1 MSAPALRRGA
11 LVLLAVAT
19 CAGHLGCVTPVAYT
33 LDDPRLNPTLRRDRA
48 PLSQAQ
54 NAFDPGSSGDPSAL
68 AYGGYR
74 DDESGLSTLAV
85 PEDVVHP
92 GNLVQSTCWWVGR
105 QTGDVFPADAVR
117 LHWEGVVNLG
127 GSATSVFSDPD
138 DGLLDLGACRIND
151 PQTRQPLRDAAGKAQ
166 GYRSDCA
173 AFRNVLP
180 GSLALREDSI
190 PDCSDD
196 TSLMLARL
204 GAYAPRLDAF
214 RTCTTLLETLPG
226 GQPGPERWAR
236 ERPAPGAMPP
246 AAPDN
251 FSGAIEWVVDP
262 ANAVAAWVSACSEP
276 SGFRVQPRTA
286 TRYRIDVLDRPNWI
300 EPVLLVADGG
310 DTLARPMRR
319 TSGADV
325 VARWST
331 PVTLRP
337 GHVPAVLR
345 EPGEVRWEEN
355 FASRVRVERVRVFD
369 FGGGQVRDIGGT
381 PPRLC
386 IEDPEVAPGQCRWT
400 CKDGVPGDGRIE
412 FRLADVDACVEAPLD
427 QPAVPVV
434 TPTYAVPN
442 AIAAGAGSIDRP
454 LEWRLELPSGIAP
467 APHIEFTLA
476 IVGDA
481 GGAGVGGASLWAE
494 RPALDFGPLSPF
506 LRRRGD
512 VAVSNVGAR
521 AARVLAVRIEAGPHA
536 ADFRAELPY
545 APEPIPLP
553 LEVDLR
559 KRTRVVV
566 RPLPG
571 MEGQPLFRA
580 VDYLA
585 HIEYVPTDDDRLQWR
600 LGETSFAMRDGR
612 WYRSRPQRVREQR
625 LSVAGVMQPVTRT
638 SWSLRSL
645 PFTLAPGDAFDVS
658 LLATPLAPGRRS
670 ARLLVEWEDALQPG
684 VVRTVAVG
692 LVATGLQ
699 GPLPTAA
706 PTRVSIA
713 TAVAGWTEGRSV
725 LLFNQGDQPFDLG
738 AARVTAVGGANASL
752 PFRVEAPEGLP
763 RTIGV
768 GESTLLRV
776 AYLGGCDAHSGG
788 ASGRLA
794 ELRLD
799 ARAAGTTRT
808 VVVPLRG
815 VTPACP

>member
-1 MSAPALRRGA
+1 VSAATLRRGA
-11 LVLLAVAT
+11 LALLAAAT
-19 CAGHLGCVTPVAYT
+19 CIGHLGCLAPAAYS

-54 NAFDPGSSGDPSAL
+54 GVFDPDRAGDPGAL

-74 DDESGLSTLAV
+74 DDRTGLATPVV
-85 PEDVVHP
+85 PDDVVP
-92 GNLVQSTCWWVGR
+92 AANLVQSTCWWVGR
-105 QTGDVFPADAVR
+105 HAGDVFAADAVR
-117 LHWEGVVNLG
+117 LHWEGALDLG
-127 GSATSVFSDPD
+127 GSAAGVFSDPD
-138 DGLLDLGACRIND
+138 DGRLDLGACRIND
-151 PQTRQPLRDAAGKAQ
+151 PQTRQALRDAAGKAQ
-166 GYRSDCA
+166 GYASDCA

-180 GSLALREDSI
+180 GTLAVREDSI
-190 PDCSDD
+190 PNCTED

-214 RTCTTLLETLPG
+214 RSCTTAVETLPG
-226 GQPGPERWAR
+226 GAPGPERWAR
-236 ERPAPGAMPP
+236 ERPAPGALPP

-262 ANAVAAWVSACSEP
+262 ANQVAAWVSACSDP
-276 SGFRVQPRTA
+276 GGFRVQPRTA
-286 TRYRIDVLDRPNWI
+286 TRYRIDLLDRPVWI
-300 EPVLLVADGG
+300 DPVLMVADAGH
-310 DTLARPMRR
+310 TLARPMRR
-319 TSGADV
+319 LAPGDV

-331 PVTLRP
+331 PVALRP
-337 GHVPAVLR
+337 GNVPGTVR

-355 FASRVRVERVRVFD
+355 FASRVRVERVRIFD
-369 FGGGQVRDIGGT
+369 LAGGQVRDLAGA

-400 CKDGVPGDGRIE
+400 CKDGQPGDGRLE
-412 FRLADVDACVEAPLD
+412 FRLAEVDACVEVPLD
-427 QPAVPVV
+427 LPAVPTV
-434 TPTYAVPN
+434 TPTYAIPT
-442 AIAAGAGSIDRP
+442 ALSAAAGSIDRP
-454 LEWRLELPSGIAP
+454 LEWRLELPPGGAP

-494 RPALDFGPLSPF
+494 RPALDFGPVSPF

-512 VAVSNVGAR
+512 VTLRNLGAR

-559 KRTRVVV
+559 KRSKVVV
-566 RPLPG
+566 RPLAG
-571 MEGQPLFRA
+571 MESQVLFRG

-585 HIEYVPTDDDRLQWR
+585 HIDYRPTDDDRLQMR
-600 LGETSFAMRDGR
+600 LGETALAMRDGR
-612 WYRSRPQRVREQR
+612 WYRSGPQRLRQQR
-625 LSVAGVMQPVTRT
+625 LAVAGVMQPVMRT
-638 SWSLRSL
+638 SWSLRSV
-645 PFTLAPGDAFDVS
+645 PFALAPGEAFDVS
-658 LLATPLAPGRRS
+658 LLARPLAPGRRT
-670 ARLLVEWEDALQPG
+670 ARLLVDWEDALQPG
-684 VVRTVAVG
+684 VPRTVAVG

-706 PTRVSIA
+706 PTQVSIA
-713 TAVAGWTEGRSV
+713 AGVPGWTEGRSV
-725 LLFNQGDQPFDLG
+725 LLFNQGDQPFDVS
-738 AARVTAVGGANASL
+738 AARVTGVGGASTSL
-752 PFRVEAPEGLP
+752 PFRVETPEGVP

-788 ASGRLA
+788 AAGRLA

-799 ARAAGTTRT
+799 ARSAGTTRT
-808 VVVPLRG
+808 VVVALRG